1 MYAESS
7 ACVNDLTLCG
17 NRWGVQPEASLDDF
31 IAINFEALLKENQ
44 LKNVVVFFSL
54 KGVG

>member
-44 LKNVVVFFSL
+44 LKMLLFFSPL
-54 KGVG
+54 KE